1 MSENVRIGRYNVC
14 NCTIMVVAGH
24 VVTDRVGERN
34 GLSIDNGSS
43 IDTETLALGFAA
55 SLVTMWW

>member
-1 MSENVRIGRYNVC
+1 
-14 NCTIMVVAGH
+14 MVVAGH